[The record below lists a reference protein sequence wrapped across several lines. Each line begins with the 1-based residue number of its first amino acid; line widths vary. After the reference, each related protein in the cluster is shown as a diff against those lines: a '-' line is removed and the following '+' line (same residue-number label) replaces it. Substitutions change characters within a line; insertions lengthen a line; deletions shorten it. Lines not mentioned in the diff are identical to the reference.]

1 MTPKEISQLLA
12 MIAMGDMRKVDKAV
26 VRYWEAILPGWLTF
40 ELARDAL
47 IEHRRS
53 STDYLQPAHLVAIGE
68 RMRAELAGQARRI
81 EDDERLALTGSAPVV
96 PLAQVELPAE
106 HREFLARLWAKDR
119 ARRGGK
125 PTRVGKS

>member
-1 MTPKEISQLLA
+1 LGGDPAGLA
-12 MIAMGDMRKVDKAV
+12 HIR
-26 VRYWEAILPGWLTF
+26 
-40 ELARDAL
+40 ART
-47 IEHRRS
+47 RS